1 MLGDHGR
8 ATSGGG
14 RARARAHAPE
24 PVQPC
29 SGARRSRPADVLR
42 TRACGQ
48 RTGQLPQLASAL
60 GGGSLARNFLQTP
73 RCGVVFVCG
82 RDVVGLRAAQQGT
95 SAISEMRAIPRSILG
110 ARRRPRPYREHGG
123 GAPAADQTVL
133 ADRIQ
138 IARIVCPLARAHR
151 RAMPGVELCE
161 RARLRISGAHGD
173 NLDCSCVCARN
184 EKQRRLAFQT
194 SLVFKTRRAC
204 LPKGTVEH
212 VVQAGSSGLRTS
224 LPSCHSPLLLILF

>member
-151 RAMPGVELCE
+151 RAMPLTFAPVLSSKLVLLTSAANPAPACVPATRSSVGSLFKP
-161 RARLRISGAHGD
+161 ASSLKLGAP
-173 NLDCSCVCARN
+173 
-184 EKQRRLAFQT
+184 
-194 SLVFKTRRAC
+194 AC
-204 LPKGTVEH
+204 QKA
-212 VVQAGSSGLRTS
+212 QSSM
-224 LPSCHSPLLLILF
+224 